1 MGFKFIPHTSDVK
14 FEASGKDLNEL
25 FASSAKALF
34 SAMLDLKNVKPLTE
48 RKIEVKANDTEHL
61 LHDWLEELIFIFDTE
76 SLVLSKFEVK
86 IKGNTLSAKASGEPL
101 DRQRHQPSVGVKA
114 VAYSP
119 LEVKKTKAGYKATV
133 VVDV

>member
-34 SAMLDLKNVKPLTE
+34 SAMLELKNVNLLAEK
-48 RKIEVKANDTEHL
+48 KIELKANDLEHL

-76 SLVLSKFEVK
+76 SLVFSKFEVK
-86 IKGNTLSAKASGEPL
+86 IKGNTLSAKAFGEPL
-101 DRQRHQPSVGVKA
+101 DRQRHQPSIGVKA

>member
-1 MGFKFIPHTSDVK
+1 MGFKFIPHTSDIK
-14 FEASGKDLNEL
+14 FEATGKDLNEL
-25 FASSAKALF
+25 FESSAKALF

-48 RKIEVKANDTEHL
+48 KKIEVKAKDIDYL

-86 IKGNTLSAKASGEPL
+86 IKGNTLIAKAFGEPL